1 MLENPDSFRLEKEK
15 IDLAWKYAYHFF
27 FDFPKP
33 FPWHLV
39 RMWEDYQKYG
49 LKTVFSPEGLAE
61 YGESFQNLVG
71 KPLEWIK
78 RIEVGEP
85 Q

>member
-1 MLENPDSFRLEKEK
+1 MLENPKIHRLSKEK

-39 RMWEDYQKYG
+39 RMWEDYKQHDFNS
-49 LKTVFSPEGLAE
+49 VFSSEGLLE
-61 YGESFQNLVG
+61 YGESFKNLVG
-71 KPLEWIK
+71 KPLNWTYANE
-78 RIEVGEP
+78 EGVS
-85 Q
+85 